1 MQYRTKTIKSGK
13 LLELEIFPIIKLKG
27 GKVRKARLNPT
38 SAAQAKI
45 NRMNQEKKLLRK
57 IYCNFNKGDLFL
69 TLTFKQRIDEAAA
82 KKLIVNYLRRLRRLY
97 KKENKE
103 LKYIYVM
110 EYGKSNYHFHL
121 IINEFDR
128 AAIIKNW
135 KEGFVDVKSL
145 REDYEGLA
153 KYLLKESKGGR
164 AWNCSKNLKEPK
176 ITTND
181 SKFSRHQAEKLKDK
195 LELFAMVEK
204 KYKDYTYTE
213 SFVKEGI
220 FIDGVYAY
228 VKLLRQIPE

>member
-1 MQYRTKTIKSGK
+1 MKYRTKTIKSGD
-13 LLELEIFPIIKLKG
+13 LLELEIYPIIETKG
-27 GKVRKARLNPT
+27 GKRRMRLNTT
-38 SAAQAKI
+38 SAAQEKI
-45 NRMNQEKKLLRK
+45 NRINQEKKLIRK
-57 IYCNFNKGDLFL
+57 IYCNFSKEDIFL

-82 KKLIVNYLRRLRRLY
+82 RKSIVNYLRRLRRLY

-128 AAIIKNW
+128 AALIKNW
-135 KEGFVDVKSL
+135 REGFADVKNL

-153 KYLLKESKGGR
+153 KYLLKESNGGR

-176 ITTND
+176 VTTND
-181 SKFSRHQAEKLKDK
+181 SKFSRRRAEKMRDK
-195 LELFAMVEK
+195 LELFTIVEK
-204 KYKDYTYTE
+204 LYPNYTYKE

-220 FIDGVYAY
+220 FIDGIYAY
-228 VKLLRQIPE
+228 IKMRRE